1 MRPVTKFEVA
11 FPKDLLKE
19 IKKRAGQEKA
29 YVGEFIVSAVEGYM
43 MGPHEVTAS
52 PPSAVTPEKIIEVVE
67 KASKPSLAT
76 TEEGFT
82 LGVEAACEFIAKS
95 ARLNVKMATGMT
107 MGEDMALRI
116 KKDLLG

>member
-11 FPKDLLKE
+11 FPKDLLAE
-19 IKKRAGQEKA
+19 IKKQAGKEKA

-43 MGPHEVTAS
+43 MGPHEVTTTS
-52 PPSAVTPEKIIEVVE
+52 PPIPVKIIEEAVE
-67 KASKPSLAT
+67 KVSEPSLAT
-76 TEEGFT
+76 TEEGFKM
-82 LGVEAACEFIAKS
+82 GVEAACEFIAKS
-95 ARLNVKMATGMT
+95 ARLNVKMSTGMS

>member
-52 PPSAVTPEKIIEVVE
+52 PPSAVTPERSSKLSRKHPNPRWPPQR
-67 KASKPSLAT
+67 KASRLASRLRVSSSLRAPGST
-76 TEEGFT
+76 SRWPR
-82 LGVEAACEFIAKS
+82 A
-95 ARLNVKMATGMT
+95 
-107 MGEDMALRI
+107 
-116 KKDLLG
+116 